1 MASNLQSFL
10 LNEMVQILSLQNP
23 SSSKLEEYTLA
34 CQRADVIASLQHAI
48 DFDYSRQQLKAIAK
62 EKLNLPL
69 GLRIA
74 FSEMLQNYSGVLKL
88 RRRHIATSS
97 ALSGSPPL
105 LLTWNLQDTDPA
117 YQHSILN
124 GTALSKLSSDGKKRY
139 SSSIRLTF

>member
-10 LNEMVQILSLQNP
+10 LNEMVQMLSSQNP
-23 SSSKLEEYTLA
+23 SSSKLEEYTLT
-34 CQRADVIASLQHAI
+34 CQRADVIASLQHAV

-88 RRRHIATSS
+88 RRRHIAATS
-97 ALSGSPPL
+97 AAPSP
-105 LLTWNLQDTDPA
+105 LLTWNLQEIDPA

-124 GTALSKLSSDGKKRY
+124 GTALSKLSSDGKKG
-139 SSSIRLTF
+139 ILPL

>member
-10 LNEMVQILSLQNP
+10 LNEMVQMLSSQNP
-23 SSSKLEEYTLA
+23 SSSKLEEYTLT
-34 CQRADVIASLQHAI
+34 CQRADVIASLQHAV

-97 ALSGSPPL
+97 ALSGSPSP

-124 GTALSKLSSDGKKRY
+124 GTALSKLSSDGKKG
-139 SSSIRLTF
+139 ILPL